1 MSINFEELIRADRPD
16 IKNNSLRAY
25 LISLRKMNE
34 NKALENLTFL
44 KDYEN
49 IIKFLEKFKLPT
61 KRNYISSILV
71 VLRAYNK
78 RSYDDVLQKYREYL
92 TGLNEQYNNE
102 IYTHQKNLNQKEN
115 WTDLHSL
122 KKGLRLYQNRIRDL
136 DLFNIDKKLNSK
148 QLNIIQSYLV
158 VALYTLQPPVR
169 LNYSDM
175 KIIKNEDDIEEG
187 KNYLLNKS
195 RNKKQFIFQDY
206 KTSKKHG
213 KIVQPINKELNTII
227 NKWLKVNKTDNFLI
241 DQKGHPMNSN
251 QLGKFITKSFDF
263 TTKKI
268 TLNLLRHVY
277 ISENI
282 DLEAIKKGQQL
293 AKDMHHTPQLQE
305 MYAKID

>member
-16 IKNNSLRAY
+16 IKDNSLRAY

-241 DQKGHPMNSN
+241 DQKGHPMNAN
-251 QLGKFITKSFDF
+251 QLGKFITKAFDF
-263 TTKKI
+263 THKKI

-293 AKDMHHTPQLQE
+293 AKDMHHSTGVQE

>member
-16 IKNNSLRAY
+16 IKDNSLRSY

-92 TGLNEQYNNE
+92 TGLNEEYNNE
-102 IYTHQKNLNQKEN
+102 VYTHKKNLNQKEN
-115 WTDLHSL
+115 WTDLKSL
-122 KKGLRLYQNRIRDL
+122 KKGLRLYQTKIRDL
-136 DLFNIDKKLNSK
+136 DLFNKDKLNSK

-158 VALYTLQPPVR
+158 IALYTLQPPVR

-175 KIIKNEDDIEEG
+175 KIIKNEDQIEEG

-213 KIVQPINKELNTII
+213 KIIQPINKELNTII

-251 QLGKFITKSFDF
+251 QLGKFITKAFDF
-263 TTKKI
+263 TGKKI

-293 AKDMHHTPQLQE
+293 AKDMHHSTGVQE
-305 MYAKID
+305 MYAKV

>member
-16 IKNNSLRAY
+16 IKDNSLRAY
-25 LISLRKMNE
+25 LISLRKMND

-44 KDYEN
+44 KDYDK
-49 IIKFLEKFKLPT
+49 IIEFLEKFKLPT
-61 KRNYISSILV
+61 KRNYISAILV

-78 RSYDDVLQKYREYL
+78 RSYDEVLQKYRDYL
-92 TGLNEQYNNE
+92 TALNEQYNNE
-102 IYTHQKNLNQKEN
+102 VYTHKKNLTQKEN
-115 WTDLHSL
+115 WTDLKSL
-122 KKGLRLYQNRIRDL
+122 KKGLRLYQNKIRDL
-136 DLFNIDKKLNSK
+136 DLFKKDKLNSK
-148 QLNIIQSYLV
+148 QLNIIQQYLV

-175 KIIKNEDDIEEG
+175 KIIKNEDEIKEG

-213 KIVQPINKELNTII
+213 KITQPINKELNTII

-241 DQKGHPMNSN
+241 DQKGNSMNAN
-251 QLGKFITKSFDF
+251 QLGKFITKAFDF
-263 TTKKI
+263 TGKKI
-268 TLNLLRHVY
+268 TLNLLRHIY

-293 AKDMHHTPQLQE
+293 AKDMHHSTGVQE
-305 MYAKID
+305 MYAKVSD

>member
-1 MSINFEELIRADRPD
+1 MSINFEELIRTDRPD
-16 IKNNSLRAY
+16 IKDNSLRAY

-44 KDYEN
+44 KDYDK
-49 IIKFLEKFKLPT
+49 IIEFLEKFKLPT

-92 TGLNEQYNNE
+92 TGLNEEYNNE

-115 WTDLHSL
+115 WTDLQAL
-122 KKGLRLYQNRIRDL
+122 KKGLRLYQNKIMDL
-136 DLFNIDKKLNSK
+136 NLFNKDKLNSK

-169 LNYSDM
+169 LNYSNM

-213 KIVQPINKELNTII
+213 RINQTINKDLNTII

-241 DQKGHPMNSN
+241 DQKGHPMNAN
-251 QLGKFITKSFDF
+251 QLGKFITKAFDF
-263 TTKKI
+263 TGKKI

>member
-16 IKNNSLRAY
+16 IKDNSLRAY

-92 TGLNEQYNNE
+92 TGLNEEYNNE
-102 IYTHQKNLNQKEN
+102 VYTHKKNLNQKEN
-115 WTDLHSL
+115 WTDLKSL
-122 KKGLRLYQNRIRDL
+122 KKGLRLYQTKIRDL
-136 DLFNIDKKLNSK
+136 DLFNKDKLNSK

-158 VALYTLQPPVR
+158 IALYTLQPPVR

-175 KIIKNEDDIEEG
+175 KIIKNEDQIEEG

-213 KIVQPINKELNTII
+213 KIIQPINKELNTII

-251 QLGKFITKSFDF
+251 QLGKFITKAFDF
-263 TTKKI
+263 TGKKI

-293 AKDMHHTPQLQE
+293 AKDMHHSPQLQE
-305 MYAKID
+305 MYAKV

>member
-122 KKGLRLYQNRIRDL
+122 KKGLRLYQNQIRDL
-136 DLFNIDKKLNSK
+136 DLFNKDKLNSK

-241 DQKGHPMNSN
+241 DQKSNPMNAN
-251 QLGKFITKSFDF
+251 QLGKFITKAFDF
-263 TTKKI
+263 TGKKI

-293 AKDMHHTPQLQE
+293 AKDMHHSTGVQE

>member
-16 IKNNSLRAY
+16 IKDNSLRAY

-44 KDYEN
+44 KDYDK
-49 IIKFLEKFKLPT
+49 IIEFLGKFKLPT

-92 TGLNEQYNNE
+92 TGLNEEYNNE
-102 IYTHQKNLNQKEN
+102 VYTHKKNLNQKEN
-115 WTDLHSL
+115 WTDLKSL
-122 KKGLRLYQNRIRDL
+122 KKGLRLYQTKIRDL
-136 DLFNIDKKLNSK
+136 DLFNKDKLNSK

-158 VALYTLQPPVR
+158 IALYTLQPPVR

-213 KIVQPINKELNTII
+213 KIIQPINKELNTII

-241 DQKGHPMNSN
+241 DQKGHPMNAN
-251 QLGKFITKSFDF
+251 QLGKFITKAFDF
-263 TTKKI
+263 TGKKI

-293 AKDMHHTPQLQE
+293 AKDMHHSTGVQE
-305 MYAKID
+305 MYAKV

>member
-16 IKNNSLRAY
+16 IKDNSLRAY

-44 KDYEN
+44 KDYDK
-49 IIKFLEKFKLPT
+49 IIEFLGKFKLPT

-92 TGLNEQYNNE
+92 TGLNEEYNNE
-102 IYTHQKNLNQKEN
+102 VYTHKKNLNQKEN
-115 WTDLHSL
+115 WTDLKSL
-122 KKGLRLYQNRIRDL
+122 KKGLRLYQTKIRDL
-136 DLFNIDKKLNSK
+136 DLFNKDKLNSK

-158 VALYTLQPPVR
+158 IALYTLQPPVR

-175 KIIKNEDDIEEG
+175 KIIKNEDQIEEG

-213 KIVQPINKELNTII
+213 KIIQPINKELNTII

-251 QLGKFITKSFDF
+251 QLGKFITKAFDF
-263 TTKKI
+263 TGKKI

-293 AKDMHHTPQLQE
+293 AKDMHHSTGVQE
-305 MYAKID
+305 MYAKV

>member
-16 IKNNSLRAY
+16 IKDNSLRAY

-115 WTDLHSL
+115 WTDLKSL
-122 KKGLRLYQNRIRDL
+122 KKGLRLYQNQIRDL
-136 DLFNIDKKLNSK
+136 DLFNKDKLNSK

-241 DQKGHPMNSN
+241 DQKSNPMNAN
-251 QLGKFITKSFDF
+251 QLGKFITKAFDF
-263 TTKKI
+263 TGKKI

-293 AKDMHHTPQLQE
+293 AKDMHHSTGVQE

>member
-16 IKNNSLRAY
+16 IKDNSLRAY
-25 LISLRKMNE
+25 LISLRKMND

-44 KDYEN
+44 KDYDK
-49 IIKFLEKFKLPT
+49 IIEFLGKFKLPT

-71 VLRAYNK
+71 ILRAYNK
-78 RSYDDVLQKYREYL
+78 RTYDDVLQKYRNYL
-92 TGLNEQYNNE
+92 TGLNEEYNNE
-102 IYTHQKNLNQKEN
+102 VYTHKKNLNQKEN
-115 WTDLHSL
+115 WTDLKSL
-122 KKGLRLYQNRIRDL
+122 KKGLRLYQTKIRDL
-136 DLFNIDKKLNSK
+136 DLFNKDKLNSK

-158 VALYTLQPPVR
+158 IALYTLQPPVR

-175 KIIKNEDDIEEG
+175 KIIKNEDQIEEG
-187 KNYLLNKS
+187 KNYILNKS

-213 KIVQPINKELNTII
+213 KIIQPINKELNTII

-241 DQKGHPMNSN
+241 DQKGNPMNAN
-251 QLGKFITKSFDF
+251 QLGKFITKAFDF
-263 TTKKI
+263 TGKKI

-293 AKDMHHTPQLQE
+293 AKDMHHSTGVQE
-305 MYAKID
+305 MYAKV

>member
-16 IKNNSLRAY
+16 IKDNSLRAY

-92 TGLNEQYNNE
+92 TGLNEEYNNE
-102 IYTHQKNLNQKEN
+102 VYTHKKNLNQKEN
-115 WTDLHSL
+115 WTDLKSL
-122 KKGLRLYQNRIRDL
+122 KKGLRLYQTKIRDL
-136 DLFNIDKKLNSK
+136 DLFNKDKLNSK

-158 VALYTLQPPVR
+158 IALYTLQPPVR

-175 KIIKNEDDIEEG
+175 KIIKNEDQIEEG

-213 KIVQPINKELNTII
+213 KIIQPINKELNTII

-251 QLGKFITKSFDF
+251 QLGKFITKAFDF
-263 TTKKI
+263 TGKKI

-293 AKDMHHTPQLQE
+293 AKDMHHSTGVQE
-305 MYAKID
+305 MYAKV